1 MTNYDVIVIGAGSV
15 GVPTALALA
24 KNGIKILVLDSLSS
38 VGQGDS
44 KCAIGGIRKTHTQ
57 RAKIWLCQRSIE
69 IFSSWKEKYDD
80 DIGWLKNGYCFVAY
94 TPEHE
99 KFFKNNI
106 KLQKS
111 YGLNINY
118 HGPEKIKDLIPGINE
133 IGLLGGTFSPD
144 DGSASPLLFANAC
157 YRQAKKC
164 GAEFHFNENVIK
176 ILIENGKISGVQT
189 NKSTY
194 SAKFVINA
202 AGAHAKEVAKLVNID
217 VPVNPTSHEAG
228 ISEPVKHFIKPMV
241 VDIRPSEDNKFGGS
255 KNYYFYQ
262 NNEGQIVFC
271 LTPDPPIYGLDR
283 KETSFYLPQIAK
295 RMISLLPRLKNLKIR
310 RTWRGLYPDTPDGAP
325 IVGKIKNLEG
335 YINAVG
341 MCGQGYMLGPG
352 LGELIYRI
360 VINSLTSNDEII
372 LEELSLYRDFGHV
385 EMLK

>member
-1 MTNYDVIVIGAGSV
+1 MTNYDVIIIGAGSI

-24 KNGIKILVLDSLSS
+24 QNGIKILVLDLLPSI
-38 VGQGDS
+38 GQGES
-44 KCAIGGIRKTHTQ
+44 KKAIGGVRKTHTQ

-69 IFSSWKEKYDD
+69 IFSSWKEEYGD
-80 DIGWLKNGYCFVAY
+80 DIGWLQNGYCFVAY

-99 KFFKNNI
+99 KLFKDNI

-118 HGPEKIKDLIPGINE
+118 HGPEKIKELIPGINE
-133 IGLLGGTFSPD
+133 DGLLGGTFSPE
-144 DGSASPLLFANAC
+144 DGNASPLLFANAC
-157 YRQAKKC
+157 YRQAMKY
-164 GAEFHFNENVIK
+164 GANFHFNEKVIK
-176 ILIENGKISGVQT
+176 ILTENGKISGVQT

-194 SAKFVINA
+194 STKFIINV
-202 AGAHAKEVAKLVNID
+202 AGAHAKEVAQLVNVD
-217 VPVNPTSHEAG
+217 VPINPTSHEAG

-241 VDIRPSEDNKFGGS
+241 VDIRPSEDKKFGNS

-271 LTPDPPIYGLDR
+271 LTPNPPIYGHDR
-283 KETSFYLPQIAK
+283 KETSLYLPQIAK
-295 RMISLLPRLKNLKIR
+295 RLISLLPRLKNLKIR

-325 IVGKIKNLEG
+325 IVGKVKNLEG

-341 MCGQGYMLGPG
+341 MCGQGFMLGPG

-360 VINSLTSNDEII
+360 VNNSLTSNDEII
-372 LEELSLYRDFGHV
+372 LKELSLYRDFGQV

>member
-1 MTNYDVIVIGAGSV
+1 MTNYDVIIIGAGSI

-24 KNGIKILVLDSLSS
+24 KNGIKILVLDSLMS
-38 VGQGDS
+38 VGQGQN
-44 KCAIGGIRKTHTQ
+44 KAVIGGSRSTHTQ

-69 IFSSWKEKYDD
+69 IFSSWKETYGD
-80 DIGWLKNGYCFVAY
+80 DIGWLQNGYCYVAY

-99 KFFKNNI
+99 KLFKNNI

-111 YGLNINY
+111 YGLNIDY
-118 HGPEKIKDLIPGINE
+118 HGPDKIKELIPGINE
-133 IGLLGGTFSPD
+133 NGLLGGTFSPD
-144 DGSASPLLFANAC
+144 DGNASPLLFANAC
-157 YRQAKKC
+157 YRQAKKY
-164 GAEFHFNENVIK
+164 GAEFHFNEKVID
-176 ILIENGKISGVQT
+176 IFTENGKVTGVQT

-194 SAKFVINA
+194 SAKFIINA
-202 AGAHAKEVAKLVNID
+202 AGAFAKEVAKLVNID

-228 ISEPVKHFIKPMV
+228 ISEPIKPFIKPMV
-241 VDIRPSEDNKFGGS
+241 VDIRPSEDKKFGDS

-283 KETSFYLPQIAK
+283 NETSQYLPQIAK
-295 RMISLLPRLKNLKIR
+295 RMILLLPRLKNLKIR

-325 IVGKIKNLEG
+325 IVGKVKNIEG

-341 MCGQGYMLGPG
+341 MCGQGFMLGPG

-360 VINSLTSNDEII
+360 VINTLTADDEII
-372 LEELSLYRDFGHV
+372 LEELSLYRDFGQV
-385 EMLK
+385 ELLK